1 MRGGAVKVVQ
11 VRGGNFTKHITSER
25 AAHYCD
31 QGQPL
36 QPGPSSGAVSIKRRF
51 VSSHRISSSTH
62 GRSYRPGET
71 RAALM
76 ASTST
81 WDQGFALHT
90 SVTSAY
96 ITDIIERHFFTLQF
110 HFVPTTRLI
119 KKVKHKLRAKLPWT
133 SLASEPREQG
143 HNYPKPVISDLGHG
157 GCEYTEHSTCSSV
170 GGETMSSLGPRLR
183 CLLVYLHLRIRAF
196 GAVFTIKEKAPSRG
210 VAALLTT
217 LLVPY
222 DI

>member
-1 MRGGAVKVVQ
+1 MKHTLITQDLHWMSTYNYTTSMWKLENTRALSLGPIADKMRGGAVKVVQ

-90 SVTSAY
+90 SAY
-96 ITDIIERHFFTLQF
+96 ITDIIKRHFFTLQF
-110 HFVPTTRLI
+110 HFVPTRLT
-119 KKVKHKLRAKLPWT
+119 KKVKHKLRAKLRWT

-157 GCEYTEHSTCSSV
+157 GCEY
-170 GGETMSSLGPRLR
+170 
-183 CLLVYLHLRIRAF
+183 RAQHMQQC
-196 GAVFTIKEKAPSRG
+196 GRRNYV
-210 VAALLTT
+210 
-217 LLVPY
+217 
-222 DI
+222 

>member
-1 MRGGAVKVVQ
+1 MHIAYIIMKIRALKNTLITQNCKDLYWMSTNNYTTSMWKLENTRALSLGPIADKMRGGAVKVVQ

-90 SVTSAY
+90 SAY
-96 ITDIIERHFFTLQF
+96 ITDIIKRHFFTLQF
-110 HFVPTTRLI
+110 HFVTTRLT
-119 KKVKHKLRAKLPWT
+119 KKVKH
-133 SLASEPREQG
+133 
-143 HNYPKPVISDLGHG
+143 
-157 GCEYTEHSTCSSV
+157 SSKV
-170 GGETMSSLGPRLR
+170 TVDIPRLR
-183 CLLVYLHLRIRAF
+183 TT
-196 GAVFTIKEKAPSRG
+196 GAGT
-210 VAALLTT
+210 
-217 LLVPY
+217 
-222 DI
+222 